1 MIRYGRN
8 IPSISDFLSKK
19 GKHME
24 TKGLVLINTGT
35 GKGKTTAALGTA
47 IRAWGDGQKVLILQF
62 IKGAWKYGELKAIET
77 LGKAEGRIEIRPMG
91 DGFVF
96 HNKKDPENEE
106 RLAEKKEL
114 ARRAWDMVRKEVMSG
129 AWDLVVLDEINY
141 AIHFGMLETE
151 EVAGLIRE
159 RPPRLNM
166 ILTGRYAPE
175 ELIYL
180 ADTVTEMTL
189 VKHAFQKGIR
199 ARKGIEF

>member
-1 MIRYGRN
+1 MAN
-8 IPSISDFLSKK
+8 
-19 GKHME
+19 
-24 TKGLVLINTGT
+24 TQAGLILINTGT

-77 LGKAEGRIEIRPMG
+77 LGKADGRIEIRPMG

-96 HNKKDPENEE
+96 HNKDKESEE
-106 RLAEKKEL
+106 AYQKKKEL
-114 ARRAWDMVRKEVMSG
+114 AKEAWNMVKKEVQSD
-129 AWDLVVLDEINY
+129 AWDLIVLDEVNY
-141 AIHFGMLETE
+141 AIHFGMLDVA
-151 EVAGLIRE
+151 EVVNLLKE
-159 RPPRLNM
+159 KPQRLNM
-166 ILTGRYAPE
+166 ILTGRYAKE
-175 ELIYL
+175 ELIDL

>member
-129 AWDLVVLDEINY
+129 AWDLIVLDEINY

-159 RPPRLNM
+159 RPVRLNM
-166 ILTGRYAPE
+166 ILTGRYAPK
-175 ELIYL
+175 ELIDL

-199 ARKGIEF
+199 ARKGLEF

>member
-1 MIRYGRN
+1 MIY
-8 IPSISDFLSKK
+8 SCQ
-19 GKHME
+19 GKEEHME
-24 TKGLVLINTGT
+24 QKGLVLINTGT

-47 IRAWGDGQKVLILQF
+47 VRAWGDGQRVLILQF

-77 LGKAEGRIEIRPMG
+77 LRKAEGRIEIRPMG

-114 ARRAWDMVRKEVMSG
+114 ARKAWDMVKKEVMSDT
-129 AWDLVVLDEINY
+129 WDLVVLDEVNY
-141 AIHFGMLETE
+141 AIHFGMLETD
-151 EVAGLIRE
+151 EVAKLIQE

-175 ELIYL
+175 ELIQL

-189 VKHAFQKGIR
+189 IKHAFQKGIR

>member
-8 IPSISDFLSKK
+8 IPSISDFLYKK

-62 IKGAWKYGELKAIET
+62 IKGSWKYGELKAIET

-129 AWDLVVLDEINY
+129 AWDLIVLDEINY

-166 ILTGRYAPE
+166 ILTGRYAPK
-175 ELIYL
+175 ELIDL

>member
-62 IKGAWKYGELKAIET
+62 IKGSWKYGELKAIET

-129 AWDLVVLDEINY
+129 AWDLIVLDEINY

-151 EVAGLIRE
+151 EVVGLIRE

-166 ILTGRYAPE
+166 ILTGRYAPK
-175 ELIYL
+175 ELIDL

>member
-129 AWDLVVLDEINY
+129 AWDLIVLDEINY

-159 RPPRLNM
+159 RPVKLNM
-166 ILTGRYAPE
+166 ILTGRYAPK
-175 ELIYL
+175 ELIDL

-199 ARKGIEF
+199 ARKGLEF

>member
-24 TKGLVLINTGT
+24 TKGLMLINTGT

-129 AWDLVVLDEINY
+129 AWDLIVLDEINY

-151 EVAGLIRE
+151 EVARLIRE

-166 ILTGRYAPE
+166 ILTGRYAPK
-175 ELIYL
+175 ELIDL

>member
-1 MIRYGRN
+1 M
-8 IPSISDFLSKK
+8 SDFLSMK

-24 TKGLVLINTGT
+24 IKGLVLINTGT

-129 AWDLVVLDEINY
+129 AWDLIVLDEINY

-151 EVAGLIRE
+151 EVARLIRE
-159 RPPRLNM
+159 RPVRLNM
-166 ILTGRYAPE
+166 ILTGRYAPK
-175 ELIYL
+175 ELIDL

>member
-24 TKGLVLINTGT
+24 IKGLVLINTGT

-129 AWDLVVLDEINY
+129 AWDLIVLDEINY

-151 EVAGLIRE
+151 EVARLIRE

-166 ILTGRYAPE
+166 ILTGRYAPK
-175 ELIYL
+175 ELIDL

>member
-96 HNKKDPENEE
+96 HNKKDPGNEE

-166 ILTGRYAPE
+166 ILTGRYAPK
-175 ELIYL
+175 ELIDL

>member
-47 IRAWGDGQKVLILQF
+47 IRAWGNGQKVLILQF

-129 AWDLVVLDEINY
+129 AWDLIVLDEINY

-166 ILTGRYAPE
+166 ILTGRYAPK
-175 ELIYL
+175 ELIDL

>member
-1 MIRYGRN
+1 M
-8 IPSISDFLSKK
+8 SDFLSKK

-129 AWDLVVLDEINY
+129 AWDLIVLDEINY

-151 EVAGLIRE
+151 EVAGLSRE
-159 RPPRLNM
+159 RPVRLNM
-166 ILTGRYAPE
+166 ILTGRYAPK
-175 ELIYL
+175 ELIDL

>member
-96 HNKKDPENEE
+96 HNKKDPKNEE

-129 AWDLVVLDEINY
+129 AWDLIVLDEINY

-166 ILTGRYAPE
+166 ILTGRYAPK
-175 ELIYL
+175 ELIDL

>member
-129 AWDLVVLDEINY
+129 AWDLIVLYEINY

-159 RPPRLNM
+159 RPVRLNM
-166 ILTGRYAPE
+166 ILTGRYAPK
-175 ELIYL
+175 ELIDL

-199 ARKGIEF
+199 ARKGLEF

>member
-175 ELIYL
+175 ELIDL

-199 ARKGIEF
+199 ASKGIEF

>member
-1 MIRYGRN
+1 M
-8 IPSISDFLSKK
+8 SDFLSKK

-129 AWDLVVLDEINY
+129 AWDLIVLDEINY
-141 AIHFGMLETE
+141 AIHFGMLEAE
-151 EVAGLIRE
+151 EVARLIRE
-159 RPPRLNM
+159 RPVRLNM
-166 ILTGRYAPE
+166 ILTGRYAPK
-175 ELIYL
+175 ELIDL

-189 VKHAFQKGIR
+189 VKHAFQTGIR

>member
-62 IKGAWKYGELKAIET
+62 IKGSWKYGELKAIET

-129 AWDLVVLDEINY
+129 AWDLIVFDEINY

-166 ILTGRYAPE
+166 ILTGRYAPK
-175 ELIYL
+175 ELIDL

>member
-24 TKGLVLINTGT
+24 IKGLVLINTGT

-129 AWDLVVLDEINY
+129 AWDLIVLDEINY

-151 EVAGLIRE
+151 EVARLIRE
-159 RPPRLNM
+159 RPVRLNM
-166 ILTGRYAPE
+166 ILTGRYAPK
-175 ELIYL
+175 ELIDL